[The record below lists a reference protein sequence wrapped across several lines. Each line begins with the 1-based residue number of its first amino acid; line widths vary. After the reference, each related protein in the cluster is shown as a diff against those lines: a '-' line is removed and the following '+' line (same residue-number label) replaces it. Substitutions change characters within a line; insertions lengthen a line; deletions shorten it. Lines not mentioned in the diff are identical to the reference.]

1 MFEYETY
8 IKEKWM
14 EGHGLR
20 QDEIYLREAYRRA
33 KIEQRREASSGES
46 IMKHL
51 KDVNLSWFRHCKF
64 AWSLSW
70 KLFLLSLSGLVHG
83 LLPFIFISTVSNGV
97 KKLHNHLNTE
107 E

>member
-33 KIEQRREASSGES
+33 KIEQRREARSGKS
-46 IMKHL
+46 IMNHLYDVEMSWWNHGKH
-51 KDVNLSWFRHCKF
+51 
-64 AWSLSW
+64 AWKMSL
-70 KLFLLSLSGLVHG
+70 KLFLLSLTAAVHG
-83 LLPFIFISTVSNGV
+83 LLPFIFTSTTSKGI
-97 KKLHNHLNTE
+97 KKLHE
-107 E
+107 EL